1 MIYPYFASKKL
12 EEAKSFEYAKQISDE
27 NPESVEALDG
37 EMDFD
42 EFNEVNAS
50 GGPDNCTVE
59 DSVFKWPHEAI
70 LMLIEEYRTNENNF
84 TTGKISQKKLWKNL
98 MDDLLGAKPNITP
111 TATCSSTGKRTRS
124 NSTCSSVSSEN
135 ELDET
140 ATIVKKSKYKQPIDK
155 LLDVLEE
162 RSSIQ
167 EANKDRRFRELLA
180 FKERKMEENLELKK
194 RAVELLAQ
202 IVNRQQQF

>member
-1 MIYPYFASKKL
+1 
-12 EEAKSFEYAKQISDE
+12 
-27 NPESVEALDG
+27 
-37 EMDFD
+37 
-42 EFNEVNAS
+42 
-50 GGPDNCTVE
+50 
-59 DSVFKWPHEAI
+59 
-70 LMLIEEYRTNENNF
+70 MLIEEYRTNENNF
-84 TTGKISQKKLWKNL
+84 TTGKISQKKLWKNVSDQLNTYGHKITGPQCQSKFSGLKRTYKKIKDHNNKSGNSAKTWPYFTL

-111 TATCSSTGKRTRS
+111 TATCSLTGKRTRS

-140 ATIVKKSKYKQPIDK
+140 ATIVKKSKSKQPINK

-167 EANKDRRFRELLA
+167 ETNKDCRFRELLE

-202 IVNRQQQF
+202 IVNRQQKF

>member
-1 MIYPYFASKKL
+1 
-12 EEAKSFEYAKQISDE
+12 
-27 NPESVEALDG
+27 
-37 EMDFD
+37 
-42 EFNEVNAS
+42 
-50 GGPDNCTVE
+50 
-59 DSVFKWPHEAI
+59 
-70 LMLIEEYRTNENNF
+70 
-84 TTGKISQKKLWKNL
+84 